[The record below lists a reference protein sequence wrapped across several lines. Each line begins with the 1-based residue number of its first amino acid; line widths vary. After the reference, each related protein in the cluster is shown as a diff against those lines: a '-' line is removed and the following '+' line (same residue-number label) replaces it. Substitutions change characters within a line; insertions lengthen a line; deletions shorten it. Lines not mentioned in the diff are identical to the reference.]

1 MPLADDL
8 EKEVG
13 SIGAEG
19 QVAEFVADK
28 QVRALIIVKLF
39 KQGVIGL
46 CGAEVVDH
54 VDGGGEQRL
63 DIGVAGGIGKG
74 LGKKGFAGAGVS
86 NEDDIGVL
94 LDEVEVEEI
103 EDGGFLLFP
112 AYVVMEVELVDGEF
126 FGQAR
131 LLKPAL
137 DGPLPSLLG
146 LELDQSVQ
154 HEGGIVVFFPG
165 LLQDGIKVFGHGF
178 ESEIYQGFADGF
190 DGMHGPSLSS

>member
-19 QVAEFVADK
+19 QIAEFVADK

-54 VDGGGEQRL
+54 VDGGGEQHL
-63 DIGVAGGIGKG
+63 DIAVAGGIGKG
-74 LGKKGFAGAGVS
+74 LGKEGFAGAGVS
-86 NEDDIGVL
+86 DEDDVGVAV
-94 LDEVEVEEI
+94 DKVEVEQI
-103 EDGGFLLFP
+103 EDDCFLLFS
-112 AYVVMEVELVDGEF
+112 AQVVMEVELVDGEF

-137 DGPLPSLLG
+137 DGPLPALLG
-146 LELDQSVQ
+146 LELDQAVQ
-154 HEGGIVVFFPG
+154 DEGGILVFLPG
-165 LLQDGIKVFGHGF
+165 LLQDGIEVFCHGF
-178 ESEIYQGFADGF
+178 ESEIHQGFADGF
-190 DGMHGPSLSS
+190 DVVHDPTPCF